1 MSITYIGAFVQFLVT
16 FGLITADEATTV
28 TDGIV
33 AIASLVTLGITL
45 WGRYRAGGMKWWG
58 GKE

>member
-1 MSITYIGAFVQFLVT
+1 MQFLVT